1 MAKDILE
8 IITREAKKQKINI
21 DITPDVYDVPLKDL
35 GIDSFTS
42 LNIIVTIE
50 QELGVRVPDEE
61 LDKIKTI
68 NDLVQEFKKL
78 LNK

>member
-1 MAKDILE
+1 MAKDILG
-8 IITREAKKQKINI
+8 IINREAKKQKINI
-21 DITPDVYDVPLKDL
+21 DITPDMYDVPLKDL

-68 NDLVQEFKKL
+68 RNLIEEFEKL